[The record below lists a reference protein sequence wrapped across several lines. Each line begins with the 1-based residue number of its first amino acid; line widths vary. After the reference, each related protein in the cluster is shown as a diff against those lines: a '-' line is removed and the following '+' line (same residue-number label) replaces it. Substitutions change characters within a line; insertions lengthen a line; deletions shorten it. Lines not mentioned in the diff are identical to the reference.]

1 MMNKKHPQVPETLS
15 SWAQDE
21 YSKWLYWKEEG
32 NQPAHDENV
41 EDDLHRTLY
50 DKEFRKVALD
60 TWSRKQYIDFR
71 KRIMEITFKTAY
83 YAEVINWLAR
93 WNALFEYR

>member
-1 MMNKKHPQVPETLS
+1 MMNKKPPQVPETIS
-15 SWAQDE
+15 SWARDE

-41 EDDLHRTLY
+41 EDELHRTLY

-71 KRIMEITFKTAY
+71 KRIMEMTFKTAY